1 VTDPTDDRAEHVHTA
16 TLRTLVQYAGASGD
30 FYEMHYDLPFAHERG
45 HPELSVHGLLK
56 AAWLGRLVDEWF
68 RGRGRLVSF
77 EVSYRGMDFRDQPV
91 TCLGEVARR
100 DGRTVELALRTTTA
114 AGDITTTGT
123 AVVELDE
130 QEGPG
135 DGR

>member
-1 VTDPTDDRAEHVHTA
+1 V
-16 TLRTLVQYAGASGD
+16 
-30 FYEMHYDLPFAHERG
+30 
-45 HPELSVHGLLK
+45 
-56 AAWLGRLVDEWF
+56 WF

-91 TCLGEVARR
+91 TCLGEVVRR
-100 DGRTVELALRTTTA
+100 DGRVLELAVHTKND

-130 QEGPG
+130 QEGPE